1 MMRAEYLRHVHADG
15 AKDTRPVGVIVV
27 TLTNRTSSKRVGERE
42 LPEMPLS
49 GGCLEGDL
57 SARAREVLENDVPR
71 VVEYDMR
78 SPNDVLFGTGAGCAG
93 AMLVLLEPVGSD
105 SRAEQVL
112 GQFFATSLSGRP
124 PLIFT
129 IYESHQWSLGTY
141 TEAELPPLF
150 AITAERRLLGSYSRN
165 IVVECDGGFTLA
177 LAQSLAPAPRLLIC
191 GGGPDAEPVSN
202 MAITL
207 GWQVCVLDHR
217 PAYAIERRFPGADV
231 RLIEWRAT
239 ADLPET
245 ASCDAAVIMSHHLP
259 SDAKYLRALVDANG
273 PRYIGL
279 LGPTARRNRVVQ
291 ESGVG
296 VEALGSKLHGPIGLD
311 IGALTPESIA
321 LAIVSEIHAWLAGR
335 EGLRHKE

>member
-1 MMRAEYLRHVHADG
+1 MMRAEYLRHVHADD

-202 MAITL
+202 MAIT
-207 GWQVCVLDHR
+207 
-217 PAYAIERRFPGADV
+217 P
-231 RLIEWRAT
+231 
-239 ADLPET
+239 
-245 ASCDAAVIMSHHLP
+245 
-259 SDAKYLRALVDANG
+259 
-273 PRYIGL
+273 
-279 LGPTARRNRVVQ
+279 
-291 ESGVG
+291 
-296 VEALGSKLHGPIGLD
+296 
-311 IGALTPESIA
+311 
-321 LAIVSEIHAWLAGR
+321 
-335 EGLRHKE
+335 